1 MQSLRFPIPLLV
13 LPYVDTVGVRLER
26 KPANPDLVALR
37 KHCRTMHVA
46 SLHRWN
52 RGLKCRIH
60 LHQPTAEAITLL
72 DEIAKR
78 QRVVINMVHL
88 TLDLIVCGRSE
99 ANALGNYIND
109 HIVKLWHG
117 KHEINFFGGT
127 RYTSRQ
133 RWGVQQLVTYADR
146 PSKASRAAP
155 RTPCVHIEWRSNGSA
170 QVRSIGIKG
179 PSDLLRFDHRK
190 FWRRH
195 LILEEVKFEVLGRQ
209 ALRLGR
215 SKKPVSKWYRPG
227 VGYPDWVIR
236 VGTLLLRHLAKSP
249 EEPSVQETQDW
260 AAKQLWCTV
269 RRITRRL
276 LNGPFMPADS
286 GFLLRSDR

>member
-1 MQSLRFPIPLLV
+1 MLCSHCVFRFHYRSSRMLTRWVCGWSASQPTAIWSPFASIAV
-13 LPYVDTVGVRLER
+13 ICTS
-26 KPANPDLVALR
+26 
-37 KHCRTMHVA
+37 KHH
-46 SLHRWN
+46 HRWN
-52 RGLKCRIH
+52 RGLNCRIH
-60 LHQPTAEAITLL
+60 LHQPTAEAIGLL
-72 DEIAKR
+72 DEIAKK
-78 QRVVINMVHL
+78 QRLIINMAHL
-88 TLDLIVCGRSE
+88 ALDLIVRDRSE
-99 ANALGNYIND
+99 ANALND
-109 HIVKLWHG
+109 YLNGHLVKLWHG
-117 KHEINFFGGT
+117 KHQVNFTYGT
-127 RYTSRQ
+127 RYTSRR

-146 PSKASRAAP
+146 PSKAAP
-155 RTPCVHIEWRSNGSA
+155 EAPCVHIEWRSNGLA
-170 QVRSIGIKG
+170 QVRSIKIKG
-179 PSDLLRFDHRK
+179 PSDLLGLDHRK

-195 LILEEVKFEVLGRQ
+195 LILEEVKVEVLGRQ